1 MKEMEVKCYTKLD
14 YIVLDSKGMNAFMIL
29 TQLLWQDKTMI
40 HLCKIKY
47 NAQEGTITIKTNEYR
62 YEFKNVPLQWD
73 GNIDTH
79 AVYGRHIQSLKESE
93 VI

>member
-1 MKEMEVKCYTKLD
+1 MEVKCYTNLD
-14 YIVLDSKGMNAFMIL
+14 FVVLDASGMHAFMIL
-29 TQLLWQDKTMI
+29 TQLLWQDKTTI
-40 HLCKIKY
+40 NLCKIKY
-47 NAQEGTITIKTNEYR
+47 NIQKNTITVKTRDFR

-79 AVYGRHIQSLKESE
+79 LVYGKHIQELKESE

>member
-14 YIVLDSKGMNAFMIL
+14 YIVLDAIGMHAFMVL
-29 TQLLWQDKTMI
+29 TQLLWQDKTAMK
-40 HLCKIKY
+40 LCKIKY
-47 NAQEGTITIKTNEYR
+47 DTQKGTITVKTNEFR
-62 YEFKNVPLQWD
+62 YEFENVPLQWD

-79 AVYGRHIQSLKESE
+79 AIYGRHIQKLKESE